1 LLLDRPSIPGARGN
15 VLVTPGGGKNDLMF
29 AFWKDRRA
37 VRKDGFRKRRAA
49 AKKERARR
57 AHEQKID
64 RPGEDVTHWID
75 RRS

>member
-1 LLLDRPSIPGARGN
+1 MIWFRERRDPAR
-15 VLVTPGGGKNDLMF
+15 T
-29 AFWKDRRA
+29 
-37 VRKDGFRKRRAA
+37 DGFWKRRAD

-64 RPGEDVTHWID
+64 RPGEDFSHWID

>member
-1 LLLDRPSIPGARGN
+1 
-15 VLVTPGGGKNDLMF
+15 MF